1 MLLPQCAHTQQPRT
15 IITASGDLIR
25 LEDRSYGC
33 GGEVLDAQAHH
44 QAAGGIH
51 IHHETSQGLRIG
63 GSAEYL
69 AGALH
74 SYFGEDAVPGRSPY
88 RMGSLGVRVGRNVP
102 DSFFTFD
109 AGLRLYAAQKHLL
122 YPMPWV
128 WVRLGAPTVLWGEA
142 RLGPSQGAFD
152 PVVTGGGIGFIA
164 GPMTVRGGFA
174 LTARRFVGQFDGD
187 DRNQLAV
194 YNDAWLDPAG
204 YLHLR
209 FNPSRYFSLGFY
221 TVVGKAMSG
230 QLTLSIAIPH
240 DDPEPLDSPLG
251 AVGQRRWETR
261 QAE

>member
-1 MLLPQCAHTQQPRT
+1 MVSRRRRVWAGRLVVALMWLPQCAHTQQART

-33 GGEVLDAQAHH
+33 DGEVLDSQIHR

-51 IHHETSQGLRIG
+51 IHHETSQGVRIG

-74 SYFGEDAVPGRSPY
+74 SYFGEEPVSGRSPY
-88 RMGSLGVRVGRNVP
+88 RMGSVGFRVGHNAP
-102 DSFFTFD
+102 DRLFTFD
-109 AGLRLYAAQKHLL
+109 AGLRLYAAQGHVL
-122 YPMPWV
+122 YPMPWA
-128 WVRLGAPTVLWGEA
+128 WVRLGAPTVAWGEA

-164 GPMTVRGGFA
+164 GFLTVRGGFA
-174 LTARRFVGQFDGD
+174 LTARRFVEQFDD
-187 DRNQLAV
+187 DSRDEFAI

-209 FNPSRYFSLGFY
+209 FNP
-221 TVVGKAMSG
+221 
-230 QLTLSIAIPH
+230 
-240 DDPEPLDSPLG
+240 
-251 AVGQRRWETR
+251 
-261 QAE
+261 